1 MSGLTSVLWTLQKC
15 VALIFNKKLSWFG
28 LNSHF
33 TLFSQ
38 DIHFRSYNLTKF
50 KYICLSPEPPSLAFR
65 VTLRGSFTFTLTGP
79 HAFLSYSISQ
89 QYLLTEGSCH
99 RTGSEQH
106 SSKQRDL
113 FWEDSKLW
121 IPGLSPPIVPC
132 PYGTW
137 CPLISLWEGQGISQA
152 TIFFFFLSPSQCEVA
167 PKWFQCTW
175 APVSNMTLL
184 LLGTSTVI
192 FPSISIVPQV
202 EEKSTGKTQSP
213 LLQQQHHIFLSFFSK

>member
-152 TIFFFFLSPSQCEVA
+152 TIFFFSISKPMWGGSQMVSMYLGTCEQHDFAAIRNLHCHLPFNIYSTSSGRKIHWENSEPSPSA
-167 PKWFQCTW
+167 AASHLPF
-175 APVSNMTLL
+175 LL
-184 LLGTSTVI
+184 
-192 FPSISIVPQV
+192 F
-202 EEKSTGKTQSP
+202 
-213 LLQQQHHIFLSFFSK
+213 